1 MKNLYEQLLP
11 NVKFNLNKNKNQY
24 RKAVKH
30 IIAKLHVYHHY
41 SQMSMDEI
49 KTLITFSD
57 TSCYDW
63 KSSDWKYGEKLFEQ

>member
-11 NVKFNLNKNKNQY
+11 NVKFSLNKNKIKY
-24 RKAVKH
+24 RKAVKYVV
-30 IIAKLHVYHHY
+30 AKLQVYHHY

-57 TSCYDW
+57 TNCYDW
-63 KSSDWKYGEKLFEQ
+63 TSSDWKYGEKLFED